1 VRAAGDADTSTAGC
15 AAVPVQPR
23 LHAVDRGRYDLGM
36 RFLHP
41 AALLLTVGALAL
53 AGCGSSDDTDDA
65 AARDDAAT
73 PTETRATTPTVAT
86 TTEVAPAATETTTD
100 TTTTTAPATTTTESS
115 SGGTAPPS
123 SEQEEGSGGTTPPA
137 ADPAP
142 SVDGDQPTITVRGDG
157 TARAVASDAGQAE
170 VWCDNARQGSYDAQL
185 GDATTLV
192 IAVIGSDQTQR
203 CELPR

>member
-1 VRAAGDADTSTAGC
+1 
-15 AAVPVQPR
+15 
-23 LHAVDRGRYDLGM
+23 M
-36 RFLHP
+36 RSLHP
-41 AALLLTVGALAL
+41 ALLLTVGALAL

-65 AARDDAAT
+65 AARQEAT
-73 PTETRATTPTVAT
+73 TTETQATTPTVAT
-86 TTEVAPAATETTTD
+86 TTEVAPAATETTTS
-100 TTTTTAPATTTTESS
+100 TTTTTAPPASTPESS

-123 SEQEEGSGGTTPPA
+123 SSSEDSGGTTPPA
-137 ADPAP
+137 AEPAP

-192 IAVIGSDQTQR
+192 IAVSGSDATQR

>member
-1 VRAAGDADTSTAGC
+1 MRA
-15 AAVPVQPR
+15 
-23 LHAVDRGRYDLGM
+23 
-36 RFLHP
+36 LHP
-41 AALLLTVGALAL
+41 ALLLTVGALAL

-65 AARDDAAT
+65 AVRQEAT
-73 PTETRATTPTVAT
+73 TTETQATTPTVAT
-86 TTEVAPAATETTTD
+86 PTEAAPAAAETTTN
-100 TTTTTAPATTTTESS
+100 TTTTTAPPASAPESS
-115 SGGTAPPS
+115 SGGTTPPS
-123 SEQEEGSGGTTPPA
+123 SSSSEDSGGTAPPK

-142 SVDGDQPTITVRGDG
+142 SVDGDQPSITVRGDG

-192 IAVIGSDQTQR
+192 IAVSGSDATQR

>member
-1 VRAAGDADTSTAGC
+1 
-15 AAVPVQPR
+15 
-23 LHAVDRGRYDLGM
+23 M
-36 RFLHP
+36 RFPHP

-53 AGCGSSDDTDDA
+53 AGCGAGDDTDDA
-65 AARDDAAT
+65 AAVRDDAAAA
-73 PTETRATTPTVAT
+73 TETQATTPTVAT
-86 TTEVAPAATETTTD
+86 STAVAPAATETTTN
-100 TTTTTAPATTTTESS
+100 TTTTTAPAATTPEST

-123 SEQEEGSGGTTPPA
+123 SSSSEDSGGTTPPA

-157 TARAVASDAGQAE
+157 TARTVASDAGQAE

-192 IAVIGSDQTQR
+192 IAVSGSDATQR